1 MRLLSHQTLL
11 VGILMLLASVTAR
24 ADVTIDDAA
33 KALPD
38 KLASFRAQGPAQM
51 PMRDILELV
60 SAKEVGAISSAARTY
75 ANDNGATIVIH
86 LIRLETDAGAYALL
100 TRIASNTGDIKPGIV
115 GRASIL
121 FPSRVV
127 FCKDVNLVEV
137 ESLPGSTVNQELLFE
152 LARSFAVTLQNGDE
166 DLPVLVKHLPN
177 WQSTFTRA
185 SYAISFEGLKNI
197 VLSQPIINELSFEGG
212 TEAVTANYGQSQLV
226 IVEFTTPQFAGDN
239 DRRIVAKVQELKSL
253 GQPVPSAYRRV
264 GNYSVFVF
272 NAPDERA
279 ANQLIDQV
287 KYEQVVQ
294 WLGDDPHLAERLER
308 LWGEA
313 VGGVFIAVVKS
324 SGVLFVICLGI
335 GAVIGTLLFRHRR
348 ARKAAFYSDAG
359 GTVRLNL
366 DELTGTSDPRRL
378 LKSRKHGKPDSAG
391 S

>member
-1 MRLLSHQTLL
+1 MSENRGRRIRFRVRLLSHQTLL

-51 PMRDILELV
+51 PMRDILEIV

-75 ANDNGATIVIH
+75 ANDKGATIVIH
-86 LIRLETDAGAYALL
+86 LIRLETDSGAYALL
-100 TRIASNTGDIKPGIV
+100 TRIASNTGDIKPGFV

-137 ESLPGSTVNQELLFE
+137 ESLPGSTVNQESLLE
-152 LARSFAVTLQNGDE
+152 MARSFAGTLQNGDE

-177 WQSTFTRA
+177 WQATFTRA
-185 SYAISFEGLKNI
+185 SYAISYEGLKNI

-226 IVEFTTPQFAGDN
+226 IIEFTTPQFAGDS
-239 DRRIVAKVQELKSL
+239 DRRIVAKIQDLKSQ
-253 GQPVPSAYRRV
+253 GQPVPTAYRRV

-272 NAPDERA
+272 NAPDEKA

-294 WLGDDPHLAERLER
+294 WLGDNPHWYERAQNYLLR
-308 LWGEA
+308 TT
-313 VGGVFIAVVKS
+313 GGVVVAVVE
-324 SGVLFVICLGI
+324 G
-335 GAVIGTLLFRHRR
+335 
-348 ARKAAFYSDAG
+348 
-359 GTVRLNL
+359 
-366 DELTGTSDPRRL
+366 
-378 LKSRKHGKPDSAG
+378 
-391 S
+391 